1 MNHLRIDIVSDVTCP
16 WCIIGYKALE
26 TALTELE
33 GELDAEIHWQ
43 PFEINPHLGPEG
55 QSRTENL
62 KNKYGFTDAQVGQ
75 NQLVLDKRANRL
87 GFEMH
92 LDRQPTTYNTFD
104 AHRLL
109 HWAELKGKQSAL
121 QQHLFH
127 LYFTN
132 GGNPSDHDALIQ
144 CAEAAGLAVTEAR
157 EVLESDQYGDEVR
170 KDQMKYVRLGITSVP
185 AFIINDEYIISGGQ
199 PVETFINDL
208 REIAGHLSA
217 A

>member
-26 TALTELE
+26 KALTELH

-55 QSRTENL
+55 QPRTENL
-62 KNKYGFTDAQVGQ
+62 KNKYGYTDAQVGQ

-144 CAEAAGLAVTEAR
+144 CAEAAGLNATGAK

-199 PVETFINDL
+199 PVDTFINDL

>member
-26 TALTELE
+26 QALAQLQ
-33 GELDAEIHWQ
+33 GELAAEIHWQ
-43 PFEINPHLGPEG
+43 PFEINPHLGAEG
-55 QSRTENL
+55 EPRAENL
-62 KNKYGFTDAQVGQ
+62 KNKYGFTDAQIGQ
-75 NQLVLDKRANRL
+75 NQLVLNKRANRL

-92 LDRQPTTYNTFD
+92 LERQPNTYNTFD

-109 HWAELKGKQSAL
+109 HWAELQGRQPSL
-121 QQHLFH
+121 QQHLFY
-127 LYFTN
+127 LYFRD
-132 GGNPSDHDALIQ
+132 GGNPSDHHALIE
-144 CAEAAGLAVTEAR
+144 CAVAAGLDREGAR
-157 EVLESDQYGDEVR
+157 EVLDSKRYGEEVR
-170 KDQMKYVRLGITSVP
+170 QAQMRYVRLGITSVP
-185 AFIINDEYIISGGQ
+185 AFVINDEYIISGGQ